1 VELSGPGIEEIGL
14 GLVFYVVF
22 VFSVTLH
29 EAGHAWAAKRGG
41 DLTAY
46 LGGQVSIDPRPHMR
60 REPFGMVILPLLGVL
75 TTGWPFGWAS
85 APYDPAWARSHPRRA
100 AWMSLAGPG
109 ANLGLVLVA
118 ALLVHGGILAGV
130 FAPPDAISFSH
141 VTEGRGPFASGMALG
156 VSILFSMNLVLFLL
170 NMIPLPPLDGS
181 GAVLL
186 LIPEHLTDRYQEM
199 LRQPALAW
207 AGILL
212 VLYFFGSIFRPAFL
226 FAVNLLYPFASYG

>member
-1 VELSGPGIEEIGL
+1 VELGGPGIEEIGL
-14 GLVFYVVF
+14 GLVYYVVF
-22 VFSVTLH
+22 VLSVTLH
-29 EAGHAWAAKRGG
+29 EAAHAWAAKRGG
-41 DLTAY
+41 DPTAY

-85 APYDPAWARSHPRRA
+85 APYDPGWAHRHPRRA
-100 AWMSLAGPG
+100 GWMSLAGPA

-118 ALLVHGGILAGV
+118 ALLIHLGTFAGV
-130 FAPPDAISFSH
+130 FASPPSISFSH
-141 VTEGRGPFASGMALG
+141 VTEGVGALGTALALG
-156 VSILFSMNLVLFLL
+156 VSVLFSMNLVLFLL

-181 GAVLL
+181 GALL
-186 LIPEHLTDRYQEM
+186 LLVPEHLTSRYQEL

-212 VLYFFGSIFRPAFL
+212 VLYFFGAVFRPVFL
-226 FAVNLLYPFASYG
+226 CAVNLLYPFASYG